1 MRRAAPAAA
10 PVAVDK
16 EVKRKQ
22 RMGDI
27 KLDLHRVLLD
37 NLNLAA
43 LEHATEADLRAEIN
57 AISAEHL
64 NDNAIVL
71 GREDRIIL
79 NKELYDEVTGLGPL
93 ETLLQDES
101 VNDILVNGPQ
111 QIFVERSGKLELT
124 DVTFKD
130 ERHLLRIIDKIVS
143 AVGRRVD
150 ESKPYVDARLKDG
163 SRFNAM
169 VPPVAVDGSLVSI
182 RKFKKDKLGIDDLVQ
197 FGAFSEE
204 MAAYLQAAVS
214 TRLNVI
220 VSGGTGS
227 GKTTTLNALSSF
239 IADDE
244 RILTIEDTAEL
255 QLQQTHVGR
264 MESRPPNVEGKGE
277 VSPRDCLK
285 NALRMRPDRIIVGET
300 RGEEV
305 IDMLQAMNT
314 GHDGSMT
321 TIHANNPRDGI
332 SRLENMVAMAGIEM
346 PLKAVRSQISSAV
359 NLIVQASRLQDG
371 SRRMTSITE
380 ITGMEGDVISMQE
393 IFRFQRVGPDAR
405 QQDHRPLSQPQ
416 ACAATS
422 PSASASGAMICPR
435 PSLNPSQRS
444 KPHGHQCRTHHLR
457 SDLYRRAGAR
467 RRASIW
473 RLFGRSISLNS
484 RVNRRLEMIEKGDTP
499 RGGAGQICARRCSST
514 RKSKGIPLYSLW
526 LSEKAQKGRDCLLPA
541 TADHGDGRPFGSV
554 LPWPDR
560 RHRDRSTRAHRR
572 LHRHGGRCCVYV
584 GVHESQQAHGDHRRT
599 APRCGRAD
607 GALLARRSPVH
618 QRHHHREQRNPRPA
632 CLRIRCDRG

>member
-1 MRRAAPAAA
+1 MFSRYKKSGAAPEKAAKVKAPVETPKPQPAEAPPKPASLRRPSPVQSAA
-10 PVAVDK
+10 PSPADK
-16 EVKRKQ
+16 DRKRKE
-22 RMGDI
+22 RLAEI
-27 KLDLHRVLLD
+27 KLDLHRSLLD

-43 LEHATEADLRAEIN
+43 LDTATESDLRAEISSI
-57 AISAEHL
+57 AAEVL
-64 NDNAIVL
+64 EERSIVL
-71 GREDRIIL
+71 NREDRATL
-79 NKELYDEVTGLGPL
+79 TQELYDEVKGLGPL
-93 ETLLQDES
+93 ETLLKDDT
-101 VNDILVNGPQ
+101 VNDILVNGPH
-111 QIFVERSGKLELT
+111 QIFVERDGKLSLS

-130 ERHLLRIIDKIVS
+130 EKHLLRIIDKIVS

-150 ESKPYVDARLKDG
+150 ESNPYVDARLADG

-169 VPPVAVDGSLVSI
+169 VPPIAVDGSLVSI
-182 RKFKKDKLGIDDLVQ
+182 RKFKKDKLGIDDLVR

-204 MAAYLQAAVS
+204 MAAYLQAAVA

-239 IADDE
+239 IDNSE

-321 TIHANNPRDGI
+321 TIHANNARDGI

-346 PLKAVRSQISSAV
+346 PLKAVRSQIASAV

-371 SRRMTSITE
+371 SRRMVSITE

-393 IFRFQRVGPDAR
+393 IFRFQRTGLTPDNKIIGHFTGTGVR
-405 QQDHRPLSQPQ
+405 SNFSERFRLWGYDLPPSIYEPV
-416 ACAATS
+416 AA
-422 PSASASGAMICPR
+422 
-435 PSLNPSQRS
+435 
-444 KPHGHQCRTHHLR
+444 
-457 SDLYRRAGAR
+457 
-467 RRASIW
+467 
-473 RLFGRSISLNS
+473 
-484 RVNRRLEMIEKGDTP
+484 E
-499 RGGAGQICARRCSST
+499 
-514 RKSKGIPLYSLW
+514 
-526 LSEKAQKGRDCLLPA
+526 
-541 TADHGDGRPFGSV
+541 
-554 LPWPDR
+554 
-560 RHRDRSTRAHRR
+560 
-572 LHRHGGRCCVYV
+572 
-584 GVHESQQAHGDHRRT
+584 
-599 APRCGRAD
+599 
-607 GALLARRSPVH
+607 
-618 QRHHHREQRNPRPA
+618 
-632 CLRIRCDRG
+632 

>member
-1 MRRAAPAAA
+1 MFSRYKKPTDAKPVEAKAAPAEAEATAQAEAGVAA
-10 PVAVDK
+10 PIKKVSMRKPMPKTSAQAAPADK
-16 EVKRKQ
+16 ERKRKE
-22 RMGDI
+22 RLGEI
-27 KLDLHRVLLD
+27 KLELHRELLD
-37 NLNLAA
+37 NLNLSA
-43 LEHATEADLRAEIN
+43 LESATESDLRNE
-57 AISAEHL
+57 ISAIASEVL
-64 NDNAIVL
+64 QERAIVL
-71 GREDRIIL
+71 NRDERSTL
-79 NKELYDEVTGLGPL
+79 NQELYDEVTGLGPL
-93 ETLLQDES
+93 EPLLKDES
-101 VNDILVNGPQ
+101 ISDILINGPQ
-111 QIFVERSGKLELT
+111 QIFVEREGRLQIS

-130 ERHLLRIIDKIVS
+130 EKHLLRIIDKIVS

-150 ESKPYVDARLKDG
+150 ESNPYVDARLQDG

-169 VPPVAVDGSLVSI
+169 VPPIAVDGSLVSI
-182 RKFKKDKLGIDDLVQ
+182 RKFKKDKLGIDDLVS

-204 MAAYLQAAVS
+204 MAVYLQAAVA

-239 IADDE
+239 IDNAE

-321 TIHANNPRDGI
+321 TIHANNARDGI
-332 SRLENMVAMAGIEM
+332 ARLENMIAMAGIEM

-393 IFRFQRVGPDAR
+393 IFRFQRTGLGPDNKIMG
-405 QQDHRPLSQPQ
+405 HFT
-416 ACAATS
+416 AT
-422 PSASASGAMICPR
+422 GV
-435 PSLNPSQRS
+435 RS
-444 KPHGHQCRTHHLR
+444 HFSERF
-457 SDLYRRAGAR
+457 
-467 RRASIW
+467 
-473 RLFGRSISLNS
+473 RLWGY
-484 RVNRRLEMIEKGDTP
+484 D
-499 RGGAGQICARRCSST
+499 
-514 RKSKGIPLYSLW
+514 
-526 LSEKAQKGRDCLLPA
+526 LPA
-541 TADHGDGRPFGSV
+541 EIYEPTAG
-554 LPWPDR
+554 
-560 RHRDRSTRAHRR
+560 
-572 LHRHGGRCCVYV
+572 
-584 GVHESQQAHGDHRRT
+584 
-599 APRCGRAD
+599 
-607 GALLARRSPVH
+607 
-618 QRHHHREQRNPRPA
+618 
-632 CLRIRCDRG
+632 

>member
-1 MRRAAPAAA
+1 MFSKYKKQAAKPKTSAAVPDVPDAVIPANPVKPISSLRR
-10 PVAVDK
+10 PVTTLSADAGAKDK
-16 EVKRKQ
+16 DRKRQ
-22 RMGDI
+22 ERLSDI
-27 KLDLHRVLLD
+27 KVQLHRDLLE

-43 LEHATEADLRAEIN
+43 LESAPEAELRGEIAAIAAEIL
-57 AISAEHL
+57 EEKG
-64 NDNAIVL
+64 IVL
-71 GREDRIIL
+71 NREDRMTL

-93 ETLLQDES
+93 ETLLQDETVS
-101 VNDILVNGPQ
+101 DILVNGPH
-111 QIFVERSGKLELT
+111 QIFIEREGKLQLSNIA
-124 DVTFKD
+124 FKD
-130 ERHLLRIIDKIVS
+130 EKHLMRIIDKIVS

-150 ESKPYVDARLKDG
+150 ESNPYVDARLADG

-182 RKFKKDKLGIDDLVQ
+182 RKFKKDKLGIDDLVE
-197 FGAFSEE
+197 FGAFTEE

-239 IADDE
+239 IDNAE

-321 TIHANNPRDGI
+321 TIHANSARDGI
-332 SRLENMVAMAGIEM
+332 SRLENMIAMAGMEM
-346 PLKAVRSQISSAV
+346 PIKAVRSQISSAV
-359 NLIVQASRLQDG
+359 NVIVQASRLQDG

-393 IFRFQRVGPDAR
+393 LFRFQRVGLTPDNKIIG
-405 QQDHRPLSQPQ
+405 HFT
-416 ACAATS
+416 ATGVRS
-422 PSASASGAMICPR
+422 HYSERFRLWGYDLPPSIYEPSA
-435 PSLNPSQRS
+435 
-444 KPHGHQCRTHHLR
+444 
-457 SDLYRRAGAR
+457 
-467 RRASIW
+467 
-473 RLFGRSISLNS
+473 
-484 RVNRRLEMIEKGDTP
+484 VE
-499 RGGAGQICARRCSST
+499 
-514 RKSKGIPLYSLW
+514 
-526 LSEKAQKGRDCLLPA
+526 
-541 TADHGDGRPFGSV
+541 V
-554 LPWPDR
+554 
-560 RHRDRSTRAHRR
+560 
-572 LHRHGGRCCVYV
+572 
-584 GVHESQQAHGDHRRT
+584 
-599 APRCGRAD
+599 
-607 GALLARRSPVH
+607 
-618 QRHHHREQRNPRPA
+618 
-632 CLRIRCDRG
+632 

>member
-1 MRRAAPAAA
+1 MFSKYKKPGDVAVATPAPKAKAPAPQQPPEEVVAPKPASMRRVAQAATVA
-10 PVAVDK
+10 PQDRD
-16 EVKRKQ
+16 VKRKQ
-22 RMGDI
+22 RMSDI
-27 KLDLHRVLLD
+27 KLELHRALLE

-43 LEHATEADLRAEIN
+43 LEHASEQDLRSEIN
-57 AISAEHL
+57 EISTEILAEKS
-64 NDNAIVL
+64 IVL
-71 GREDRIIL
+71 NREDRVQL
-79 NKELYDEVTGLGPL
+79 NSELYDEVTGLGPL
-93 ETLLQDES
+93 ETLLKDDS

-111 QIFVERSGKLELT
+111 QIFVERAGKLQLT

-130 ERHLLRIIDKIVS
+130 EKHLLRIIDKIVS

-150 ESKPYVDARLKDG
+150 ESNPYVDARLKDG

-169 VPPVAVDGSLVSI
+169 VPPIAVDGSLVSI
-182 RKFKKDKLGIDDLVQ
+182 RKFKKDKLGIDDLVS

-204 MAAYLQAAVS
+204 MAAYLQAAVA
-214 TRLNVI
+214 TRLNII

-239 IADDE
+239 IANDE

-321 TIHANNPRDGI
+321 TIHANSARDGV
-332 SRLENMVAMAGIEM
+332 SRLENMIAMAGIEM

-393 IFRFQRVGPDAR
+393 IFRFQRVGLTPENKIIGHFTGTGVRSHFSERFKMWGYD
-405 QQDHRPLSQPQ
+405 L
-416 ACAATS
+416 
-422 PSASASGAMICPR
+422 PS
-435 PSLNPSQRS
+435 
-444 KPHGHQCRTHHLR
+444 
-457 SDLYRRAGAR
+457 
-467 RRASIW
+467 SIY
-473 RLFGRSISLNS
+473 
-484 RVNRRLEMIEKGDTP
+484 E
-499 RGGAGQICARRCSST
+499 
-514 RKSKGIPLYSLW
+514 
-526 LSEKAQKGRDCLLPA
+526 
-541 TADHGDGRPFGSV
+541 
-554 LPWPDR
+554 
-560 RHRDRSTRAHRR
+560 
-572 LHRHGGRCCVYV
+572 
-584 GVHESQQAHGDHRRT
+584 
-599 APRCGRAD
+599 
-607 GALLARRSPVH
+607 PVVVK
-618 QRHHHREQRNPRPA
+618 
-632 CLRIRCDRG
+632 

>member
-1 MRRAAPAAA
+1 MFSRYKKTTEGAQPVKANKTPVAEAPRTARVEEAQSVSLRKPLQKAAA
-10 PVAVDK
+10 TTSPQDK
-16 EVKRKQ
+16 DRKRKE
-22 RMGDI
+22 RLSEI
-27 KLDLHRVLLD
+27 KIELHRALLD
-37 NLNLAA
+37 NLNLGA
-43 LEHATEADLRAEIN
+43 LESATEADLRAEI
-57 AISAEHL
+57 ASIAGEALEERS
-64 NDNAIVL
+64 IVL
-71 GREDRIIL
+71 NREDRSTL
-79 NKELYDEVTGLGPL
+79 TQDLYDEVRGLGPL
-93 ETLLQDES
+93 EPLLKDDT

-111 QIFVERSGKLELT
+111 QVFVERAGRLELT
-124 DVTFKD
+124 DTTFKD
-130 ERHLLRIIDKIVS
+130 EKHLLRIIDKIVS

-150 ESKPYVDARLKDG
+150 ESNPYVDARLQDG

-182 RKFKKDKLGIDDLVQ
+182 RKFKKDKLGIDDLVN

-204 MAAYLQAAVS
+204 MAAYLQAAVA

-239 IADDE
+239 IDNAE

-255 QLQQTHVGR
+255 QLQQIHVGR

-346 PLKAVRSQISSAV
+346 PLKAVRSQIASAV
-359 NLIVQASRLQDG
+359 NLLVQASRLQDG

-393 IFRFQRVGPDAR
+393 IFRFQRVGLSPDNKIIGHFTGTGVR
-405 QQDHRPLSQPQ
+405 SNFSERFRLWGYDLP
-416 ACAATS
+416 
-422 PSASASGAMICPR
+422 PSIYEP
-435 PSLNPSQRS
+435 
-444 KPHGHQCRTHHLR
+444 
-457 SDLYRRAGAR
+457 
-467 RRASIW
+467 
-473 RLFGRSISLNS
+473 
-484 RVNRRLEMIEKGDTP
+484 
-499 RGGAGQICARRCSST
+499 
-514 RKSKGIPLYSLW
+514 
-526 LSEKAQKGRDCLLPA
+526 
-541 TADHGDGRPFGSV
+541 
-554 LPWPDR
+554 
-560 RHRDRSTRAHRR
+560 
-572 LHRHGGRCCVYV
+572 V
-584 GVHESQQAHGDHRRT
+584 GE
-599 APRCGRAD
+599 
-607 GALLARRSPVH
+607 
-618 QRHHHREQRNPRPA
+618 
-632 CLRIRCDRG
+632 

>member
-1 MRRAAPAAA
+1 MFSKYKKQGDAPSIGQIAAVRAAPEKVAEPVSSKPVSIRRASLPANVA
-10 PVAVDK
+10 PLDRDL
-16 EVKRKQ
+16 KRKQ
-22 RMGDI
+22 RMSDI
-27 KLDLHRVLLD
+27 KLELHRALLD

-43 LEHATEADLRAEIN
+43 LEHASEQDLRSEIN
-57 AISAEHL
+57 EISTEIL
-64 NDNAIVL
+64 SEKAIVL
-71 GREDRIIL
+71 NREDRNQL
-79 NKELYDEVTGLGPL
+79 NSELYDEVTGLGPL
-93 ETLLQDES
+93 ETLLKDDS
-101 VNDILVNGPQ
+101 INDILVNGPQ
-111 QIFVERSGKLELT
+111 QIFVERDGKLQLT

-150 ESKPYVDARLKDG
+150 ESNPYVDARLKDG

-169 VPPVAVDGSLVSI
+169 VSPIAVDGSLVSI
-182 RKFKKDKLGIDDLVQ
+182 RKFKKDKLGIDDLVA

-204 MAAYLQAAVS
+204 MAAYLQAAVA
-214 TRLNVI
+214 TRLNII

-239 IADDE
+239 IDNDE

-321 TIHANNPRDGI
+321 TIHANSARDGV
-332 SRLENMVAMAGIEM
+332 SRLENMIAMAGIEM

-393 IFRFQRVGPDAR
+393 IFRFQRVGLTPENKILG
-405 QQDHRPLSQPQ
+405 HYT
-416 ACAATS
+416 AT
-422 PSASASGAMICPR
+422 GV
-435 PSLNPSQRS
+435 RS
-444 KPHGHQCRTHHLR
+444 HYSERFRMWGY
-457 SDLYRRAGAR
+457 DLP
-467 RRASIW
+467 ASIYEP
-473 RLFGRSISLNS
+473 I
-484 RVNRRLEMIEKGDTP
+484 V
-499 RGGAGQICARRCSST
+499 
-514 RKSKGIPLYSLW
+514 
-526 LSEKAQKGRDCLLPA
+526 AQ
-541 TADHGDGRPFGSV
+541 
-554 LPWPDR
+554 
-560 RHRDRSTRAHRR
+560 
-572 LHRHGGRCCVYV
+572 
-584 GVHESQQAHGDHRRT
+584 
-599 APRCGRAD
+599 
-607 GALLARRSPVH
+607 
-618 QRHHHREQRNPRPA
+618 
-632 CLRIRCDRG
+632 

>member
-1 MRRAAPAAA
+1 MFSKYKKPSATPPAASKEAA
-10 PVAVDK
+10 PVADIASAKPAAAAAVTRKAAPASSAQVTPMDK
-16 EVKRKQ
+16 ERKRKE
-22 RMGDI
+22 RMGEI

-37 NLNLAA
+37 NLNLSA
-43 LEHATEADLRAEIN
+43 LEHATEQDLRQEIS
-57 AISAEHL
+57 AISSEFL
-64 NDNAIVL
+64 EERSIVL
-71 GREDRIIL
+71 NREDRQNL
-79 NKELYDEVTGLGPL
+79 TSELYDEVTGLGPL
-93 ETLLQDES
+93 ETLLKDET

-150 ESKPYVDARLKDG
+150 ESNPYVDARLKDG

-182 RKFKKDKLGIDDLVQ
+182 RKFKKDKLGIDDLVE
-197 FGAFSEE
+197 FGAFTEE
-204 MAAYLQAAVS
+204 MAAYLQAAVA

-239 IADDE
+239 IDNAE

-321 TIHANNPRDGI
+321 TIHANSARDGV
-332 SRLENMVAMAGIEM
+332 SRLENMIAMAGIEM

-380 ITGMEGDVISMQE
+380 ITGMEGEVISMQE
-393 IFRFQRVGPDAR
+393 IFRYQRVGLTPENKIIGHFTATGVRSAYAERFRMWGYDL
-405 QQDHRPLSQPQ
+405 PPSIYEPI
-416 ACAATS
+416 AA
-422 PSASASGAMICPR
+422 
-435 PSLNPSQRS
+435 
-444 KPHGHQCRTHHLR
+444 
-457 SDLYRRAGAR
+457 
-467 RRASIW
+467 
-473 RLFGRSISLNS
+473 
-484 RVNRRLEMIEKGDTP
+484 E
-499 RGGAGQICARRCSST
+499 
-514 RKSKGIPLYSLW
+514 
-526 LSEKAQKGRDCLLPA
+526 
-541 TADHGDGRPFGSV
+541 
-554 LPWPDR
+554 
-560 RHRDRSTRAHRR
+560 
-572 LHRHGGRCCVYV
+572 
-584 GVHESQQAHGDHRRT
+584 
-599 APRCGRAD
+599 
-607 GALLARRSPVH
+607 
-618 QRHHHREQRNPRPA
+618 
-632 CLRIRCDRG
+632 